1 MNANA
6 AMTTKRVRI
15 GIVGNLLG
23 RNAGYVTTQGYIVA
37 TLFEKDGY
45 EVISA
50 SSKVGRLHRFL
61 DVVWTVLRNHRKVD
75 VWLLEVY
82 SGLGFVI
89 ADTASLLGRHFRVP
103 AIMVFHGGN
112 LPEFGKRYPR
122 WFKRVLRRAAALVA
136 PSSFL
141 AVALQQ
147 DEFVVRI
154 IPNVIDLG
162 RYAFRLRQK
171 ISPKLFWMRSFH
183 PIYNPQMALDAFAAV
198 KRDVPEATLVMAGV
212 DKGLEDA
219 IKSSAIRMGLHDA
232 VRFPGF
238 LDEDAKIR
246 EFSEADIYLNTN
258 RIDNM
263 PVSVVEACAMG
274 LPVVATEVGGL
285 SHLID
290 HGKNGLLVPD
300 NDPNKMAAAIMTL
313 LRDPDLT
320 ERLSGNG
327 RLLAEKSS
335 WTSVRKSWE
344 VLFDQ
349 ILSPTGESDNHKAPA
364 VVIGQS
370 NR

>member
-6 AMTTKRVRI
+6 TITTKRVRI

-23 RNAGYVTTQGYIVA
+23 RNAGYVTTQGYILA

-50 SSKVGRLHRFL
+50 SSRVGRFHRLL

-89 ADTASLLGRHFRVP
+89 ADIASFLVRLFRVP
-103 AIMVFHGGN
+103 TIMVLHGGN
-112 LPEFGKRYPR
+112 LPEFGKRHPW

-141 AVALQQ
+141 AVAIQQ

-154 IPNVIDLG
+154 VPNVIDLG

-171 ISPKLFWMRSFH
+171 ISPKLLWMRSFH
-183 PIYNPQMALDAFAAV
+183 PIYNPQMALDAFSEV
-198 KRDVPEATLVMAGV
+198 RLEFPDATLVMAGV
-212 DKGLEDA
+212 DKGLENSV
-219 IKSSAIRMGLHDA
+219 KNSAQQMGLGNA

-238 LDEDAKIR
+238 LDEHAKIR

-258 RIDNM
+258 RLDNM

-274 LPVVATEVGGL
+274 LPVVATAVGGL

-313 LRDPDLT
+313 LRDQDLT
-320 ERLSGNG
+320 ERLSVNG
-327 RLLAEKSS
+327 RLLAEKSA
-335 WTSVRKSWE
+335 WTSVRSSWE
-344 VLFDQ
+344 VLFNE
-349 ILSPTGESDNHKAPA
+349 ILTEENGSDRRRSSPLLIEAHDK
-364 VVIGQS
+364 
-370 NR
+370 